1 MLSGSNDDDDDD
13 EYVNI
18 RAEPD
23 DNVGSF
29 KEIDHKS
36 EYPKE
41 KKYKFDLIKGC
52 SLSQKV
58 EGHHS
63 AYNWSGERHECVHK
77 FHSNQYFS

>member
-41 KKYKFDLIKGC
+41 KKL
-52 SLSQKV
+52 
-58 EGHHS
+58 
-63 AYNWSGERHECVHK
+63 
-77 FHSNQYFS
+77 